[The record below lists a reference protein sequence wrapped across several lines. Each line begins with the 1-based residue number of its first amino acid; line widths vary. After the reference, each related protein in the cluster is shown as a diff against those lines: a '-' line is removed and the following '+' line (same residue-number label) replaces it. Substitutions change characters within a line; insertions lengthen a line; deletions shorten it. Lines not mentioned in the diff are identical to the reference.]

1 MAHPT
6 GTTAR
11 VQRLTALVAIVLVA
25 MAVGFAFGRVFVGHG
40 ATYRLLAVGVASA
53 VVAWSFE
60 RRSLLLATIV
70 SAALLIV
77 AIGLFVFPATTW
89 YGAPTL
95 ETLRQMGHAAAQVG
109 EEARIQISPA
119 PPNDSL
125 MLAAITA
132 VWAAVFSCFALAFRA
147 GSPLLALVPPVALVA
162 FADSVLDG
170 IIKPV
175 YGVLFL
181 IAALAVVFA
190 DSLRRIHGWGPVW
203 SPPGTRNRLLPSAGR
218 GARRVAAGVVALAA
232 IAPIVVPGFGSKA
245 VIDLESLNHDDRVH
259 VSPLVQIGA
268 ILNQAEDVEVFDVQT
283 DHPSYWRMVGLDV
296 MDGIGGWNQAP
307 EQGMAVQPNVS
318 LTPEHPIDPGIGTE
332 TIDAT
337 FTVQNDLAFTT
348 LPIAYQPNVLV
359 SAEDSVTW
367 FPHSQALSVGDWP
380 DRGAQYSVRSAFPTP
395 TANDLR
401 NAQIGTEADYPG
413 ETELPQGM
421 PDEVGELARQWTK
434 GAKTAFD
441 KALAIQDH
449 LRGSDFH
456 YDKTKVY
463 PAGLDSLVT
472 FLKDDKTGFCEQFA
486 PAMAAMLRTLHI
498 PARVATGF
506 TTGAEAAP
514 GSGTYR
520 LRTSNLH
527 AWVEVAFEGY
537 GWLPF
542 EPTPGLTPG
551 GQLFSNPAMDSY
563 LSGTASGACRGG
575 GCTGDKGSGGD
586 GVTTPTPPAESKACN
601 PQNPR
606 VRPTTKC
613 ADSNDD
619 GAIGTTGT
627 SGREGGGVTAPEPT
641 RVASITLLLWMA
653 LVAAVVLAGIPI
665 VRWVGRR
672 RKLRHAAREPRAL
685 VLATYDVFSERAADL
700 GLGRGGGETPAEYR
714 RRIEAT
720 DLLTD
725 GHMERLTGT
734 VVRAAYSTR
743 SVTQDD
749 VLDASADADQ
759 VLRDL
764 RRATP
769 LRRRI
774 LGVYRRD

>member
-25 MAVGFAFGRVFVGHG
+25 IAVGFAFGRVFVGHG

-77 AIGLFVFPATTW
+77 AIGLLVFPATTW

-147 GSPLLALVPPVALVA
+147 GSPLLSLVPPVALVA

-259 VSPLVQIGA
+259 VSPLVSIGA
-268 ILNQAEDVEVFDVQT
+268 ILNQNEDVEVFDVQT
-283 DHPSYWRMVGLDV
+283 EHPSYWRMAGLDL
-296 MDGIGGWNQAP
+296 MDASGGWNQSP
-307 EQGMAVQPNVS
+307 EQGQAIQPNVT
-318 LTPEHPIDPGIGTE
+318 LTPEHPLAPGIGSR

-348 LPIAYQPNVLV
+348 LPIPYQPTELL

-367 FPHSQALSVGDWP
+367 FPHSQAMSVGDWP
-380 DRGAQYSVRSAFPTP
+380 DRDAVYSVRSSFPTP
-395 TANDLR
+395 TAQDLQ
-401 NAQIGTEADYPG
+401 NAQVGTEADYPD
-413 ETELPQGM
+413 ETDLPPGM
-421 PDEVGELARQWTK
+421 PDQVKELAEQWTK
-434 GAKTAFD
+434 DAPTAFD
-441 KALAIQDH
+441 KAIAIQDH
-449 LRGSDFH
+449 LRGPEFR
-456 YDKTKVY
+456 YDKTKFY
-463 PAGLDSLVT
+463 EPGLGSLVT
-472 FLKDDKTGFCEQFA
+472 FLKQEKVGFCEQFA
-486 PAMAAMLRTLHI
+486 PAMAAMLRTLNI

-506 TTGAEAAP
+506 TTGQETST

-520 LRTSNLH
+520 ISTSNLH

-542 EPTPGLTPG
+542 EPTPG
-551 GQLFSNPAMDSY
+551 GQAFSNPAMATY
-563 LSGTASGACRGG
+563 LSGSQD
-575 GCTGDKGSGGD
+575 CTGRRCETPHPNDPTSIP
-586 GVTTPTPPAESKACN
+586 TPTAPAGTSAC
-601 PQNPR
+601 PIDERPR

-613 ADSNDD
+613 ADTNDD
-619 GAIGTTGT
+619 GGIGG
-627 SGREGGGVTAPEPT
+627 SGAPSREGGGTFAPEPT
-641 RVASITLLLWMA
+641 RVGPGTLLLWLAA
-653 LVAAVVLAGIPI
+653 LAAVVLAAIPL
-665 VRWVGRR
+665 VRWARRR
-672 RKLRHAAREPRAL
+672 RKIRHAAQEPRTL
-685 VLATYDVFSERAADL
+685 VLATYDVFSERAGDL
-700 GLGRGGGETPAEYR
+700 GLGRAGGETPAEYR

-725 GHMERLTGT
+725 GHLERLTGT
-734 VVRAAYSTR
+734 VVRAAYSGR
-743 SVTQDD
+743 PVTEGDAA
-749 VLDASADADQ
+749 DASADADR

>member
-1 MAHPT
+1 
-6 GTTAR
+6 
-11 VQRLTALVAIVLVA
+11 
-25 MAVGFAFGRVFVGHG
+25 
-40 ATYRLLAVGVASA
+40 
-53 VVAWSFE
+53 
-60 RRSLLLATIV
+60 
-70 SAALLIV
+70 
-77 AIGLFVFPATTW
+77 
-89 YGAPTL
+89 
-95 ETLRQMGHAAAQVG
+95 
-109 EEARIQISPA
+109 
-119 PPNDSL
+119 
-125 MLAAITA
+125 
-132 VWAAVFSCFALAFRA
+132 
-147 GSPLLALVPPVALVA
+147 
-162 FADSVLDG
+162 
-170 IIKPV
+170 
-175 YGVLFL
+175 
-181 IAALAVVFA
+181 
-190 DSLRRIHGWGPVW
+190 
-203 SPPGTRNRLLPSAGR
+203 
-218 GARRVAAGVVALAA
+218 
-232 IAPIVVPGFGSKA
+232 
-245 VIDLESLNHDDRVH
+245 
-259 VSPLVQIGA
+259 
-268 ILNQAEDVEVFDVQT
+268 
-283 DHPSYWRMVGLDV
+283 
-296 MDGIGGWNQAP
+296 
-307 EQGMAVQPNVS
+307 
-318 LTPEHPIDPGIGTE
+318 
-332 TIDAT
+332 
-337 FTVQNDLAFTT
+337 
-348 LPIAYQPNVLV
+348 
-359 SAEDSVTW
+359 
-367 FPHSQALSVGDWP
+367 
-380 DRGAQYSVRSAFPTP
+380 
-395 TANDLR
+395 
-401 NAQIGTEADYPG
+401 
-413 ETELPQGM
+413 M